1 MPALIKVLVT
11 DDSAF
16 MRKVITDIL
25 NRDPAIQV
33 VDTARNGQEA
43 LEKIKRHE
51 PDVVTL
57 DVEMPVMDGISAL
70 QQIMR
75 DNPRP
80 VIMLSSLTQEGAEL
94 TLKALHEGA
103 VDFVAKPSG
112 NISLDIEKVAADI
125 IQKVKIAAQTKPGRI
140 STSAAYQMPPVTAFP
155 AKKPSAVD
163 GRLEKVVMIGTST
176 GGPKALH
183 DVIPRLPADLNAAVL
198 LVQHMPPGFTRSLAE
213 RLDQMS
219 PLRVK
224 EAEHGEEVLPG
235 TVYIAPGD
243 FHLLFQSRVEAGR
256 KRLYVELSKSSPVNG
271 HRPAVDPML
280 FSLGDNFWSQQMVAV
295 IMTGMGSDGAQG
307 LAYIKDRGGRTIAE
321 DQSSCVVF
329 GMPKAAIATGK
340 VDRIVPLS
348 GIAQEI
354 TRLL

>member
-1 MPALIKVLVT
+1 MSNLIKVLVT

-25 NRDPAIQV
+25 NREPGIKV

-43 LEKIKRHE
+43 LEKIKQYE

-57 DVEMPVMDGISAL
+57 DVEMPIMDGITAL
-70 QQIMR
+70 QHIMKEH
-75 DNPRP
+75 PRP
-80 VIMLSSLTQEGAEL
+80 VLMLSSLTQEGAEL
-94 TLKALHEGA
+94 TFKALQLGA
-103 VDFVAKPSG
+103 VDFIAKPSG
-112 NISLDIEKVAADI
+112 NISLDIEKVALDI
-125 IQKVKIAAQTKPGRI
+125 VQKVKIAAQVKTGKLGFTPSWQPTPIVKKVI
-140 STSAAYQMPPVTAFP
+140 SGDRV
-155 AKKPSAVD
+155 
-163 GRLEKVVMIGTST
+163 LEKIVMIGTST

-183 DVIPRLPADLNAAVL
+183 EVIPKLPGDLNAAVV

-213 RLDQMS
+213 RLDQLS
-219 PLRVK
+219 ALRVK
-224 EAEHGEEVLPG
+224 EAEHGEEVVPG

-243 FHLLFQSRVEAGR
+243 YHLLFRSHQEAGR
-256 KRLYVELSKSSPVNG
+256 KRLYVELSKNSQVNG

-280 FSLGDNFWSQQMVAV
+280 FSMGDTFWSNQMVAV

-307 LAYIKDRGGRTIAE
+307 LAFIKDKGGRTVAE

-340 VDRIVPLS
+340 VDRVIPLME
-348 GIAQEI
+348 IAQEI